1 MLTAAETNREW
12 SLMFETF
19 TGALTIAVQ
28 AGGEAAAEA
37 TDAVA
42 ETQAVVEEAAA
53 TAAST
58 GVSGGTVFMLFV
70 AGLIGSFV
78 LGAVLAKA
86 MKVTEWGMRFGVCF
100 AALSIGVMPFLVRS
114 MNGETLGEGI
124 RLGIDLAGGTNMVFQ
139 VEEEEGKPIT
149 NETMDKMVT
158 AVSKR
163 VNPTGT
169 SEITVRQVG
178 KDRLEVIVPGED
190 SQTVADIKRRI
201 TTLGSLQFFIT
212 VNETVDDST
221 LVRQARELSLD
232 AKQLVRT
239 LSDGTREVYAAW
251 MPAYEKDNVP
261 QFLERRD
268 VVKRE
273 VEKLRTIDGKTEKYT
288 TEEYLVLIDPEE
300 QQVTGKYLKEASWG
314 INPQDGGRV
323 VNFRFNTRGA
333 FLFSRLTSRFQP
345 QAGKPK
351 RGLGIC
357 LNGQLYSAPDIND
370 VISDNGQI
378 SGTFTVDEVR
388 ELAGVLNAGALEVPI
403 NKKPLSEATV
413 DPTLGEDVRKKGVQ
427 AIMVAGIVVVLFMLF
442 YYRFAGIVAVLC
454 LFLNLV
460 LVLTVMMAINATFT
474 LPGLAGLVL
483 TIGMAV
489 DANVLIFER
498 MREESNRGSSL
509 RIAIQNGFAKAFTT
523 IVDANVT
530 TLITA
535 VILFM
540 IGTDQV
546 KGFAV
551 SLFIGIVVSMFT
563 ALYVG
568 RVLFDVAEKKGWL
581 TKLGMASIVGTTNWN
596 FLSKRGACAILSML
610 LVAGGLAAFSSRG
623 TNNYDIDFTG
633 GTMVT
638 FQLTEA
644 AETDAVQ
651 AVLANEF
658 DKNFTVERLTL
669 AGQEGDSGSRH
680 FRLRTTESDTLTDT
694 DETTSAEERVS
705 AKVYEAFKNESSMHL
720 LMVNMD
726 HSDVT
731 PYVIDE
737 GDESAQAMLYKKF
750 DGGHSATITLS
761 SEVAVGTITDT
772 FLKQVEAIPAG
783 EGSKYPDAREFMDVE
798 GTKGSGLE
806 ASGQDVQKFSEAT
819 VRMTSDVSQEDFAL
833 ALSSMK
839 SKLDSS
845 PLFDEVN
852 TFASAVASEMKTAAV
867 MAILISLLA
876 IVAYIW
882 FRFQKITF
890 GLAAVVA
897 LVHDVLIVLG
907 MMALASYLSGSPVGK
922 ILLLNDFRI
931 NLPMVAAFLT
941 IVGYSLNDTIVV
953 FDRIR
958 EVRGKNPDLTT
969 DIVNTSLNQT
979 LSRTLLTSLTTFL
992 VVIILY
998 SVGGEGIHG
1007 FAFCLTL
1014 GVIVG
1019 TYSSIYVASP
1029 VLVWLMNRNTAAA

>member
-1 MLTAAETNREW
+1 
-12 SLMFETF
+12 MFEMF
-19 TGALTIAVQ
+19 TGITTLAVQ
-28 AGGEAAAEA
+28 AGEVAAEA
-37 TDAVA
+37 TDAIA
-42 ETQAVVEEAAA
+42 NTPEGGSGAVPAVAAA
-53 TAAST
+53 ADGA
-58 GVSGGTVFMLFV
+58 VLSGGMI
-70 AGLIGSFV
+70 AGLFLLGLVLSFI
-78 LGAVLAKA
+78 LGAALAKA
-86 MKVTEWGMRFGVCF
+86 MKVTEWGFRFGVCF
-100 AALSIGVMPFLVRS
+100 AALSIGVMPFIVR
-114 MNGETLGEGI
+114 MVNGETLGEGI

-139 VEEEEGKPIT
+139 VEEEEEKPLTAEI
-149 NETMDKMVT
+149 MDKMVT
-158 AVSKR
+158 AVGKR
-163 VNPTGT
+163 VNPDGI

-178 KDRLEVIVPGED
+178 KDRIEVIVPGED
-190 SQTVADIKRRI
+190 PQTVADIKRRI

-212 VNETVDDST
+212 VNETVDDSGM
-221 LVRQARELSLD
+221 VQRARQLSPD
-232 AKQLVRT
+232 AKQLVRE
-239 LSDGTREVYAAW
+239 LADGTKEVYAMW
-251 MPAYEKDNVP
+251 VPAFEKNRQP
-261 QFLERRD
+261 QFLKRTDAVR
-268 VVKRE
+268 RE
-273 VEKLRTIDGKTEKYT
+273 VERLRTVDGKTEKYK
-288 TEEYLVLIDPEE
+288 TEEYLVLVDPEE
-300 QQVTGKYLKEASWG
+300 QQVSGKYLKQANWG
-314 INPQDGGRV
+314 IDPRDGGQV
-323 VNFRFNTRGA
+323 VNFRFDTRGA

-351 RGLGIC
+351 RGLGIV
-357 LNGQLYSAPDIND
+357 LNGQIYSAPDIND
-370 VISDNGQI
+370 VISDSGQI
-378 SGTFTVDEVR
+378 SGNFTVDEVK
-388 ELAGVLNAGALEVPI
+388 ELTGVLNAGALEVPI

-413 DPTLGEDVRKKGVQ
+413 DPTLGEDVRNKGVM
-427 AIMVAGIVVVLFMLF
+427 AIQVAGVVVVVFMLL
-442 YYRFAGIVAVLC
+442 YYRFAGMVAVVC

-460 LVLTVMMAINATFT
+460 LVLTIMMAFNATFT

-498 MREESNRGSSL
+498 MREETNRGASL
-509 RIAIQNGFAKAFTT
+509 RMAIKNGFSKAFTT

-581 TKLGMASIVGTTNWN
+581 KKLSMSSIVGTTNWN
-596 FLSKRGACAILSML
+596 FLGKRGLCAMLSLLLIL
-610 LVAGGLAAFSSRG
+610 GGLGAFGSRG
-623 TNNYDIDFTG
+623 ENNYDIDFTG

-644 AETDAVQ
+644 AETEAVQ
-651 AVLANEF
+651 QVLEKQF
-658 DKNFTVERLTL
+658 ESNFTVERLTL
-669 AGQEGDSGSRH
+669 AGEEEASGSRH
-680 FRLRTTESDTLTDT
+680 FRLRTTESDSLDNTQ
-694 DETTSAEERVS
+694 ETTSAEERVS
-705 AKVYEAFKNESSMHL
+705 AKVYEAFKDEPSMNL

-726 HSDVT
+726 YSEVS
-731 PYVIDE
+731 PFELDE
-737 GDESAQAMLYKKF
+737 GDESAEAMLYQKF
-750 DGGHSATITLS
+750 NGGSTTTVSFS
-761 SEVAVGTITDT
+761 SEVAVGTIYDM
-772 FLKQVEAIPAG
+772 LVSAVEGITAG
-783 EGSKYPDAREFMDVE
+783 EGSKYPDAREFIDVE

-806 ASGQDVQKFSEAT
+806 ATGQQVQKFDEVT
-819 VRMTSDVSQEDFAL
+819 VRVTPDVSLEDLQTAL
-833 ALSSMK
+833 ANMK
-839 SKLDSS
+839 HKRDSS

-907 MMALASYLSGSPVGK
+907 MMALASWAQGTPIGQALM
-922 ILLLNDFRI
+922 LNDFRI

-958 EVRGKNPDLTT
+958 EVRGKNPNLTT
-969 DIVNTSLNQT
+969 EIVNTSLNQT

-998 SVGGEGIHG
+998 TTGGEGIHG

-1029 VLVWLMNRNTAAA
+1029 VLVWLMNRNTAPA